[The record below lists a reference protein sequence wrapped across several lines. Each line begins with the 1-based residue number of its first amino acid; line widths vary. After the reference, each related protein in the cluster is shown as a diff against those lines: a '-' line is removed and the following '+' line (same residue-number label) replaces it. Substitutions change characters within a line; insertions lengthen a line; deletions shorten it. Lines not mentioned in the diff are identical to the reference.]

1 MSFGQ
6 ERIWFTEQLTPG
18 TSGYV
23 VYATSRLRGPL
34 EPDLVRTALDEV
46 AARHDSLRMRF
57 LENDRGEPV
66 VEVLETVRVPF
77 TLAEAVDEATARML
91 VAEWVRTPFDLTAAP
106 LLRALVVRLADD
118 DHVLHLDMHHIVS
131 DGWSMNLLLNEV
143 ATVYGALRD
152 AAETPAA
159 PAVRYVDYAAW
170 QRDRM
175 DGAAA
180 RDGLAFWTRT
190 LAGVPPL
197 DLPTDRPRPAVQSYA
212 GGTHRFRLDA
222 ELTEGLRRLGR
233 AHRATLYMTLL
244 AGLHATLFRYSGQRD
259 FAVGSP
265 VAGRVTPEAEELIGL
280 FVNTLALRADLS
292 REAPPG
298 GGTGAADDGEPTF
311 GTLLRRTRNTVVRA
325 LANQEIPF
333 ERLVKELNVT
343 RDVSRTPVFQVLF
356 TLQNYAR
363 TTGRWPTGL
372 VAEGFGAD
380 GTVSRFDLS
389 LYVSETDTDLRAM
402 LVYNSDLFTPD
413 TAARFADALRTLL
426 RAAVDRPDRPVV
438 DLPLLDP
445 AEQARMLALGTP
457 DGADA
462 PGRADPADG
471 ADAHN
476 GNDTD
481 SGADPD
487 SGTDPAGGT
496 GTDSGV
502 RFLAGTGGDGVA
514 APVTRSALTLAD
526 LVTPH
531 AATSPDVPAVVCG
544 ADTVTYRDLD
554 RRANQLAHHLRTLGV
569 GPDALVGVLLEQSA
583 DLAVALLGVLRAGG
597 AYLPLDPEQPRQ
609 RLALMLADARPAVVL
624 TSTDL
629 RDLLP
634 TATDGPVDTGHPTD
648 TGQPVGAQRP
658 APAGEPVCLDTLGDV
673 LAGRPVTPPEPTATG
688 AHLAYVIYTSGSTGR
703 PKGVAVAH
711 RQVLRYLDGVADRF
725 GVVPGSRYAL
735 LQSMSFDFSVTVFYL
750 ALATGGTVHL
760 LDRRCTGGELADR
773 LRRHRIDYL
782 KITPSHLAVLAA
794 EVGEAALVPT
804 RALILGGEASDL
816 DWAARF
822 AAAGPGRVF
831 NHYGP
836 TEATV
841 GVTTYEVTPDATGDG
856 PVPLGRPLP
865 HARVYVLDERLRPVP
880 VGVPGEIHL
889 GGDRLARG
897 YLHQPELTD
906 ERFVPDPY
914 GPPGARLYRTGDLG
928 RWRADGQLV
937 FLGRRDHQ
945 VKIRGYRV
953 ELGEVE
959 AALRDLPPVRQA
971 AVLLRDGRLVAWLEH
986 EPGTGRPEPAELRR
1000 VLGDRLPDHMV
1011 PYRFVWLDRLPLQEH
1026 GKVDRRALPEPVD
1039 EAPSGERIAPDG
1051 PVETLIAGIWQVVL
1065 GVPEVGATDDFF
1077 DIGGHSLLAT
1087 QVVARLRRE
1096 LPAVVADGDA
1106 PPVTV
1111 MDLFRHRTVRDLAAR
1126 LAVTDRAPDGLL
1138 HELTPPVAGAP
1149 VATLVCVPYG
1159 GGSAVVYQPLADALP
1174 AGYRLLSV
1182 AVPGHDIGLADEPAP
1197 IDEVAATVVAE
1208 ILDRVT
1214 GPLVLYGHCG
1224 PGGALAVEAARRL
1237 EAAGRELTAVYLGAV
1252 FPFGRPP
1259 GGLLGPLLRL
1269 RLAERIRSD
1278 RIYRTWL
1285 QAQGTSIGSLDPD
1298 EVAFLIRAMRH
1309 DARVSEEYFTD
1320 LLHRKVAPLRAPIIS
1335 VVGEQDRGTEYH
1347 EERFREWH
1355 FLSDRTALAVID
1367 EGGHY
1372 FLKYRAAELAEI
1384 VTGVH
1389 DRLAGPDP
1397 AGTPDRIAAPDAAAG
1412 TGRVGTGATGR
1423 EPTGTAPA
1431 GAAGPGVV
1439 DADGLDPAWELVA
1452 VSDRRADRSAPAD
1465 AHDPA
1470 DSPAAGAAVGPAGP
1484 GGGRR
1489 VRRRDRVPQPSM
1501 ARFGLIAA
1509 GQIMSGTGTA
1519 LTNFA
1524 IPLWIYLE
1532 TGSLARFALFAVLGL
1547 LPGLVVAP
1555 LAGALIDR
1563 SSRRRIMILAGL
1575 AAGGGNAVL
1584 AALVL
1589 TDQAQAWHFYLL
1601 VAWLSVALAFQRLAF
1616 VSAVPQLV
1624 PKRYLGHANGL
1635 AQTAT
1640 GITQFLVPL
1649 ISVALLEAV
1658 GLRGILIID
1667 VVSYAFAIGV
1677 LAAVR
1682 FPRTLAL
1689 RRREGIGEEIMG
1701 GLRYA
1706 LRRREFRAMLA
1717 FFAALN
1723 LFLFPVLFLLSP
1735 LVLGFADLAQ
1745 VARIALT
1752 GGVGAATGGLV
1763 MLVWGGPRTHRM
1775 RAVLLGTLG
1784 IAVACVVTGLRP
1796 NLLVIGVG
1804 AFGMYFALGLVNGVY
1819 NTIVQTKVPP
1829 RFHGR
1834 VFALNQ
1840 MVAWSTL
1847 PLGWGVIAPFAAR
1860 VVEPMLLP
1868 GGALAPTVG
1877 AVIGV
1882 GPGRGHAL
1890 LYLVFGVCIA
1900 LTALVSLRTRILS
1913 RFDLEVPDAPPDDLV
1928 GIEAREARAAATRT
1942 GGDRT

>member
-66 VEVLETVRVPF
+66 IEVLETVRVPF

-152 AAETPAA
+152 AVETPAA

-180 RDGLAFWTRT
+180 GDGLAFWTRT

-197 DLPTDRPRPAVQSYA
+197 ELPTDRPRPAVQSYA

-244 AGLHATLFRYSGQRD
+244 AGLHATLFRYTGQRD

-265 VAGRVTPEAEELIGL
+265 VAGRVTPESEELIGL

-298 GGTGAADDGEPTF
+298 GGTGAAADGEPAF

-363 TTGRWPTGL
+363 TAGRWPTGL
-372 VAEGFGAD
+372 VAEAFGTD

-426 RAAVDRPDRPVV
+426 RAAVDRPDLPVV

-445 AEQARMLALGTP
+445 AEQARMLALGT
-457 DGADA
+457 
-462 PGRADPADG
+462 
-471 ADAHN
+471 
-476 GNDTD
+476 
-481 SGADPD
+481 
-487 SGTDPAGGT
+487 T
-496 GTDSGV
+496 GD
-502 RFLAGTGGDGVA
+502 DGVA
-514 APVTRSALTLAD
+514 TPVTGSAVTLAD

-531 AATSPDVPAVVCG
+531 AATSADVPAVVCG

-554 RRANQLAHHLRTLGV
+554 RRANQLAHHLRALGV

-597 AYLPLDPEQPRQ
+597 AYLPLDPEQPTQ

-634 TATDGPVDTGHPTD
+634 TATDGPVDTGQPTD
-648 TGQPVGAQRP
+648 TGQPVGALGP
-658 APAGEPVCLDTLGDV
+658 EPPGEPVCLDTLGDV

-688 AHLAYVIYTSGSTGR
+688 EHLAYVIYTSGSTGR

-773 LRRHRIDYL
+773 LRQHRIDYL

-794 EVGEAALVPT
+794 EVGEAALVPA

-841 GVTTYEVTPDATGDG
+841 GVTTYEVTPDAAGDG

-959 AALRDLPPVRQA
+959 AALRDLSPVRQA

-986 EPGTGRPEPAELRR
+986 EPGSGRPEAAELRR

-1039 EAPSGERIAPDG
+1039 EAPAGGRVAPDG

-1096 LPAVVADGDA
+1096 LPTVVGDGDA

-1182 AVPGHDIGLADEPAP
+1182 AVPGHDIGLADEPVP

-1347 EERFREWH
+1347 EERFR
-1355 FLSDRTALAVID
+1355 
-1367 EGGHY
+1367 
-1372 FLKYRAAELAEI
+1372 
-1384 VTGVH
+1384 
-1389 DRLAGPDP
+1389 
-1397 AGTPDRIAAPDAAAG
+1397 
-1412 TGRVGTGATGR
+1412 
-1423 EPTGTAPA
+1423 
-1431 GAAGPGVV
+1431 
-1439 DADGLDPAWELVA
+1439 
-1452 VSDRRADRSAPAD
+1452 
-1465 AHDPA
+1465 
-1470 DSPAAGAAVGPAGP
+1470 
-1484 GGGRR
+1484 
-1489 VRRRDRVPQPSM
+1489 
-1501 ARFGLIAA
+1501 
-1509 GQIMSGTGTA
+1509 
-1519 LTNFA
+1519 
-1524 IPLWIYLE
+1524 
-1532 TGSLARFALFAVLGL
+1532 
-1547 LPGLVVAP
+1547 
-1555 LAGALIDR
+1555 
-1563 SSRRRIMILAGL
+1563 
-1575 AAGGGNAVL
+1575 
-1584 AALVL
+1584 
-1589 TDQAQAWHFYLL
+1589 
-1601 VAWLSVALAFQRLAF
+1601 
-1616 VSAVPQLV
+1616 
-1624 PKRYLGHANGL
+1624 
-1635 AQTAT
+1635 
-1640 GITQFLVPL
+1640 
-1649 ISVALLEAV
+1649 
-1658 GLRGILIID
+1658 
-1667 VVSYAFAIGV
+1667 
-1677 LAAVR
+1677 
-1682 FPRTLAL
+1682 
-1689 RRREGIGEEIMG
+1689 
-1701 GLRYA
+1701 
-1706 LRRREFRAMLA
+1706 
-1717 FFAALN
+1717 
-1723 LFLFPVLFLLSP
+1723 
-1735 LVLGFADLAQ
+1735 
-1745 VARIALT
+1745 
-1752 GGVGAATGGLV
+1752 
-1763 MLVWGGPRTHRM
+1763 
-1775 RAVLLGTLG
+1775 
-1784 IAVACVVTGLRP
+1784 
-1796 NLLVIGVG
+1796 
-1804 AFGMYFALGLVNGVY
+1804 
-1819 NTIVQTKVPP
+1819 
-1829 RFHGR
+1829 
-1834 VFALNQ
+1834 
-1840 MVAWSTL
+1840 
-1847 PLGWGVIAPFAAR
+1847 
-1860 VVEPMLLP
+1860 
-1868 GGALAPTVG
+1868 
-1877 AVIGV
+1877 
-1882 GPGRGHAL
+1882 
-1890 LYLVFGVCIA
+1890 
-1900 LTALVSLRTRILS
+1900 
-1913 RFDLEVPDAPPDDLV
+1913 
-1928 GIEAREARAAATRT
+1928 
-1942 GGDRT
+1942 